1 MALPRPP
8 RNPVQPIPNDPFYS
22 PLTNAITAVPGS
34 LIVGPG
40 LVVNQTTGTITATG
54 GGGGGSGTVTL
65 VNTGTGL
72 IGGPITTSGTIS
84 LNNTAVTPGTYTFAT
99 LTVDANGRL
108 TAANSGVTPVSSV
121 TGLAPITVTG
131 TTARVVSIAAA
142 STTGAGAVQLY
153 NGTNSTSTALAL
165 TAAQGYSL
173 QAQIDALLIAS
184 NLTLAGTFD
193 ASTGF
198 VLTATTD
205 GTSQGF
211 VSGAALPA
219 PAAGNQDYFVIATV
233 GGSFD
238 PPGPTGP
245 LTVTAGDW
253 ILSSGSQWDLLDIG
267 PTVLYATTTV
277 AGSVCLSTNALAQAG
292 TDTITALTP
301 AAARSAFVPN
311 VCYPTLGSLI
321 GGTSVANTPVT
332 VAIGTA
338 GQVLTVDVTA
348 PTGFAWKNSSGG
360 TVTSVATGTGLN
372 GGPITSTGT
381 IALSNTT
388 VTAGSY
394 TNTAIT
400 VDAQGRITAASSG
413 PAPLTALTG
422 TAPIAVT
429 TGSTPVVSVGASST
443 TALGV
448 VQLTNALDST
458 SETLALTA
466 CAGKSLQD
474 QITSLVVS
482 GTIELAGTIDAN
494 TGFVATVTSV
504 GTAGGY
510 TVGAVLPAASLTTN
524 NTYVIVTT
532 PGTMTPPGGVST
544 VATRGDYFLV
554 SEVSPGTY
562 AWTFLNVGFD
572 APAAT
577 TTVAGIVCLA
587 TNALALAGTD
597 ATTALTPAAACC
609 AFVQK
614 SVLTAKGSLIAGTA
628 ACTPG
633 ELAVGTNGQILV
645 ACSTAATGLCWTTNS
660 SAAATPTTLGTV
672 KGCTE
677 GTNAA
682 LGCGALLSNA
692 GTGNVG
698 IGYDS
703 LRDNVS
709 GINNVAIG
717 NGAFYRNTV
726 GSGNV
731 VIGTSAL
738 SNVTNDSRIVAIGE
752 AALCASTGGTYNVA
766 LGWAALCSQISGGS
780 NVALGALAGNNITT
794 GNSNVVIGPNVTV
807 PFGDQNTQ
815 LAIGYN
821 TGQCWITGDS
831 SKNVK
836 FWAGIR
842 ANNDSLGASGQVLTS
857 TGSGIQWASASGAPG
872 WTQVG
877 ALGSGNAVPLFT
889 SGGGTIV
896 INASYNGVWTQQVG
910 TKIWNI
916 IYQVRATSAA
926 GLIGAAG
933 DWVFNL
939 PSGLNFDTSGI
950 AFQNVFTGFVG
961 TSNHQYRSYFLPGPS
976 MSQLSTGNNG
986 SELGAGV
993 VVWSGNQFRF
1003 VVGMVST
1010 APRALATNYF
1020 GNATDLRI
1028 NIGFQFQTP

>member
-8 RNPVQPIPNDPFYS
+8 LNPSAPIPNSPFYS

-54 GGGGGSGTVTL
+54 GGGGGGVTL
-65 VNTGTGL
+65 VNTGAGL
-72 IGGPITTSGTIS
+72 TGGPITTSGTIS

-131 TTARVVSIAAA
+131 TTARVVSIASA
-142 STTGAGAVQLY
+142 STTGKGAVQLY
-153 NGTNSTSTALAL
+153 NGTNNTSTTLAL

-173 QAQIDALLIAS
+173 QAQLDALLIAS

-193 ASTGF
+193 ANTGL

-205 GTSQGF
+205 GTAQGF

-267 PTVLYATTTV
+267 PTLLYATTTV
-277 AGSVCLSTNALAQAG
+277 AGSVCLSTDALAQAG
-292 TDTITALTP
+292 TDTLTALTP
-301 AAARSAFVPN
+301 AAARSAYIPN
-311 VCYPTLGSLI
+311 VCYPALGSLI

-338 GQVLTVDVTA
+338 GQVLTVDATA
-348 PTGFAWKNSSGG
+348 PTGFAWKTGAGG

-372 GGPITSTGT
+372 GGPITSSGT

-394 TNTAIT
+394 TNPAIT
-400 VDAQGRITAASSG
+400 VDAQGRITAASSC
-413 PAPLTALTG
+413 PAALTALTG

-504 GTAGGY
+504 GTADGY

-544 VATRGDYFLV
+544 AATRGDYFLV
-554 SEVSPGTY
+554 SEVSPGTF

-633 ELAVGTNGQILV
+633 ALAVGTNGQVLV

-672 KGCTE
+672 KGCTDA
-677 GTNAA
+677 TNAA
-682 LGCGALLSNA
+682 LGCNALLSNA
-692 GTGNVG
+692 GTGNVA
-698 IGYDS
+698 IGCDS
-703 LRDNVS
+703 LRSNSS

-717 NGAFYRNTV
+717 NSAFSANTL

-731 VIGTSAL
+731 AIGTNAL
-738 SNVTNDSRIVAIGE
+738 RNVTNDSRIVAIGE
-752 AALCASTGGTYNVA
+752 GALLASTGGTYNVA
-766 LGWAALCSQISGGS
+766 LGWAALCNQISGGS

-807 PFGDQNTQ
+807 PYGDQNTQ

-821 TGQCWITGDS
+821 AGQCWITGDS

-842 ANNDSLGASGQVLTS
+842 ANNDSLGSAGQVLTS
-857 TGSGIQWASASGAPG
+857 TGSGIQWASPAVTKQYLYAL
-872 WTQVG
+872 VG
-877 ALGSGNAVPLFT
+877 NTGS
-889 SGGGTIV
+889 
-896 INASYNGVWTQQVG
+896 
-910 TKIWNI
+910 NI
-916 IYQVRATSAA
+916 ISVSTIPLTGISAA
-926 GLIGAAG
+926 GGLGILLNNVTLTVGKTYLLTASLTNTARNGLPIVRWKVNAG
-933 DWVFNL
+933 
-939 PSGLNFDTSGI
+939 
-950 AFQNVFTGFVG
+950 QVG
-961 TSNHQYRSYFLPGPS
+961 PEIYNEYSTIPVSSSWIWSPTAGNESI
-976 MSQLSTGNNG
+976 QL
-986 SELGAGV
+986 
-993 VVWSGNQFRF
+993 Q
-1003 VVGMVST
+1003 
-1010 APRALATNYF
+1010 LAT
-1020 GNATDLRI
+1020 GQLTLRREASSLTI
-1028 NIGFQFQTP
+1028 VEI